1 MEGQALFNKT
11 VLMSQKT
18 QVQHSILY
26 EWFAPLYDLGVW
38 LCALPFGGEGAIRER
53 VIDRASPL
61 KGLNTL
67 EIFAGTGTLS
77 LLAAERGASATAV
90 DITGGMLRAAGFKA
104 EKSGLKLAL
113 VRADASDLPFVDNGF
128 DRVMVSM
135 GLHETEQSRLPL
147 ILKESYRVLKSG
159 GRLVIFDFF
168 GAEGR
173 GARAVQS
180 LFFTFLEG
188 DTAKQW
194 VRTDLQTLLSR
205 TGFRDFKREFLHSRA
220 FQLLTVEKR

>member
-1 MEGQALFNKT
+1 
-11 VLMSQKT
+11 MSRKK

-38 LCALPFGGEGAIRER
+38 LTALPLGGEDALRER

-61 KGLNTL
+61 KGLKTL
-67 EIFAGTGTLS
+67 EIFSGTATLS
-77 LLAAERGASATAV
+77 LLAAERGATATAV
-90 DITGGMLRAAGFKA
+90 DITGGMLRAARFKA
-104 EKSGLKLAL
+104 KKTGLKLGL
-113 VRADASDLPFVDNGF
+113 VRADASDLPFVDGGV

-135 GLHETEQSRLPL
+135 GLHETVQSDLPV
-147 ILKESYRVLKSG
+147 ILKESYRVLKRG
-159 GRLVIFDFF
+159 GRLVIFDYF

-173 GARAVQS
+173 WAGVMQS

-188 DTAKQW
+188 DEAKQW
-194 VRTDLQTLLSR
+194 IRTDLQTLLSR

-220 FQLLTVEKR
+220 FQLLTVEKK